1 MTRSSKGPMC
11 FPRAWLWEEATVP
24 VAVSG
29 GDCSGGSVVKGKLGK
44 VSQAN
49 FLGIDFVGKERHDMG
64 TSVGADRRV
73 LGILTQRKEKSWT
86 RLHRGESLM
95 PSQRLFF
102 SEIMVF

>member
-1 MTRSSKGPMC
+1 
-11 FPRAWLWEEATVP
+11 
-24 VAVSG
+24 
-29 GDCSGGSVVKGKLGK
+29 
-44 VSQAN
+44 
-49 FLGIDFVGKERHDMG
+49 MG
-64 TSVGADRRV
+64 ASVGADGRV